1 MLTVWSVFALPGVIL
16 SGPIFLI
23 ASIMSKKKAKGQSSI
38 VPFPDHS
45 LTSHAE
51 ALAASS
57 VKIAGRDVIASWK
70 VLISLG
76 LTPLLYTFYSILVC
90 IILIRHNAP
99 LSVAIWAPLYVFVSL
114 PFIGYAALRF
124 GEAGMDVLKS
134 LRPLVIAL
142 IPGQQ
147 RSLDELKSMRVQLSK
162 ELMEISE
169 EYGPKVFDDFNE
181 VRFADCGSFDDG
193 TE

>member
-1 MLTVWSVFALPGVIL
+1 
-16 SGPIFLI
+16 
-23 ASIMSKKKAKGQSSI
+23 MSKKKARGKPSTS
-38 VPFPDHS
+38 PLPLDHS
-45 LTSHAE
+45 LTSYTE

-76 LTPLLYTFYSILVC
+76 LTPLLYMFYSILAC
-90 IILIRHNAP
+90 FILIRRNAP

-169 EYGPKVFDDFNE
+169 EYGPKVFDDFDE
-181 VRFADCGSFDDG
+181 VRYWPFAIHLSIDA
-193 TE
+193 ELLHI